1 MHPSTWAGVIA
12 KLLEHPELIGWMI
25 FLLVIITV
33 AILLTMKAFVNQTP
47 GKATR
52 HHQARRSAAAA
63 TKVVAEPP

>member
-1 MHPSTWAGVIA
+1 MHPSSSWAGVIA

-47 GKATR
+47 
-52 HHQARRSAAAA
+52 ARRRDIIKLVQALLRHAP
-63 TKVVAEPP
+63 KP